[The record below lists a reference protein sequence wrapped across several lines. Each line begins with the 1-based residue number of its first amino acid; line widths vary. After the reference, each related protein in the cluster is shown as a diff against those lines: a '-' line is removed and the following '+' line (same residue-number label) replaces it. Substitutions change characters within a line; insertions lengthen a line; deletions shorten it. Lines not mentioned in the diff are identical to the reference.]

1 MSAPSSA
8 FTSKDPYRLWL
19 LSRLG
24 EEFGVKGAERIIQ
37 EAVLRRGWTPGRP
50 LGPRDVVAALQ
61 DVYRQMTESG
71 DEARADRW
79 LQDASRDL
87 AKLAE
92 SVPEPAAPQEPE
104 AGQGEEGAAPVPTVP
119 VPTVPVPQPAAWGRR
134 AHDLPLMLARVHAQ
148 IAARS
153 LNTIR
158 AEGTL
163 LRLERAAEWDM
174 QAAQAEVRRWETE
187 ALLSQLRA
195 AHARAELADQVA
207 TARAQAE
214 VLRLNIRELE
224 ELSRPSQSS
233 AAQLAHAR
241 LTLSQTQAFLDA
253 FAPLV
258 GTQDADAPL
267 SMLQLDLR
275 SPRFSLGVALHP
287 DVLRARYGLN
297 VALWQAGEA
306 GEQAPSVQEARR
318 ALTQAEALAAAQL
331 DNTLNAAR
339 GHQDALQELA
349 RRALEIEGR
358 ADKLAR
364 VGGDPLSRARLTL
377 EWRQVRAAAR
387 VQSGRLEEAVA
398 LLEALVGEGGGDQP
412 QSAT

>member
-1 MSAPSSA
+1 MSATSSA

-37 EAVLRRGWTPGRP
+37 EAVLRRGWTTGRS
-50 LGPRDVVAALQ
+50 LGPRDVVAVLQ
-61 DVYRQMTESG
+61 DVYRQMTENG

-92 SVPEPAAPQEPE
+92 TVPEPAAPQEQ
-104 AGQGEEGAAPVPTVP
+104 AGEPAGTRPQVP
-119 VPTVPVPQPAAWGRR
+119 VPAVPVPQPAAWGRR

-158 AEGTL
+158 SDGTL
-163 LRLERAAEWDM
+163 ARLERAAEWDM

-187 ALLSQLRA
+187 ALLGQLRA

-224 ELSRPSQSS
+224 ELPRPGQNA

-241 LTLSQTQAFLDA
+241 LTLTQTQAFLDA

-267 SMLQLDLR
+267 SMLQLDLHDA
-275 SPRFSLGVALHP
+275 RFSLGVALHP

-306 GEQAPSVQEARR
+306 GEEAPSVQEARR
-318 ALTQAEALAAAQL
+318 ALAQAEEMAGAQL
-331 DNTLNAAR
+331 AGTLNAAR
-339 GHQDALQELA
+339 SHQAALQDLA
-349 RRALEIEGR
+349 RRALDLETRG
-358 ADKLAR
+358 DKLAR
-364 VGGDPLSRARLTL
+364 AGGDALSRARLGL

-387 VQSGRLEEAVA
+387 LQAGRLEEAVA
-398 LLEALVGEGGGDQP
+398 LLEALVGEGTQGTDAP
-412 QSAT
+412 QS

>member
-1 MSAPSSA
+1 MSAPSSS
-8 FTSKDPYRLWL
+8 FTSNDPYRQWL
-19 LSRLG
+19 LARLG
-24 EEFGVKGAERIIQ
+24 EEFGVREAERIIQ

-61 DVYRQMTESG
+61 DVYRQMTEHG

-79 LQDASRDL
+79 LQDTSRDL
-87 AKLAE
+87 AKLAAT
-92 SVPEPAAPQEPE
+92 VPEPAAPQEPV
-104 AGQGEEGAAPVPTVP
+104 GQGAGAVPEVP
-119 VPTVPVPQPAAWGRR
+119 VPAVPVPQPAAWGRR

-158 AEGTL
+158 ADGAL
-163 LRLERAAEWDM
+163 GRLERAAEWDM

-224 ELSRPSQSS
+224 ELPRPGQSA

-241 LTLSQTQAFLDA
+241 LTLTQTQAFLDA

-258 GTQDADAPL
+258 GAQDADAPL
-267 SMLQLDLR
+267 SMLQLDLH

-306 GEQAPSVQEARR
+306 GEDAPSVQEARR
-318 ALTQAEALAAAQL
+318 ALAQAEELAGAQLAA
-331 DNTLNAAR
+331 TLNAAR
-339 GHQDALQELA
+339 GHQAALQDLA
-349 RRALEIEGR
+349 RRALELEARGE
-358 ADKLAR
+358 KLAR
-364 VGGDPLSRARLTL
+364 VGGDSLSRARLRL
-377 EWRQVRAAAR
+377 EWRQARAAAR
-387 VQSGRLEEAVA
+387 VQAGRLEEAVA
-398 LLEALVGEGGGDQP
+398 LLEALVGEGAGTGP
-412 QSAT
+412 QD

>member
-1 MSAPSSA
+1 MSVPSSLTA
-8 FTSKDPYRLWL
+8 SNDPYRQWL
-19 LSRLG
+19 LARLG
-24 EEFGVKGAERIIQ
+24 EEFGVQGAERIIR
-37 EAVLRRGWTPGRP
+37 EAVARRGWSSARP

-61 DVYRQMTESG
+61 DVYRQMTEHG

-79 LQDASRDL
+79 LQDTSRDL

-92 SVPEPAAPQEPE
+92 AVPEPAVPQEAQEGGEPGS
-104 AGQGEEGAAPVPTVP
+104 AGVP
-119 VPTVPVPQPAAWGRR
+119 VPEVAAPQPAVWGRR

-153 LNTIR
+153 LNTVR
-158 AEGTL
+158 AEDTL
-163 LRLERAAEWDM
+163 SRLERAAEWDL

-195 AHARAELADQVA
+195 AHARTELADQVA

-224 ELSRPSQSS
+224 ELPRPGQNS

-241 LTLSQTQAFLDA
+241 LTLTQTQAFLEA

-258 GTQDADAPL
+258 GPRDADAPI

-297 VALWQAGEA
+297 VALWQAGAA
-306 GEQAPSVQEARR
+306 GEESPGVQGAR
-318 ALTQAEALAAAQL
+318 QALAHAEEQAGTQL
-331 DNTLNAAR
+331 AVTLNAAR
-339 GHQDALQELA
+339 THQGALQELA
-349 RRALEIEGR
+349 RRALELEAR
-358 ADKLAR
+358 ATKLAGL
-364 VGGDPLSRARLTL
+364 GGDPLSLARLRL
-377 EWRQVRAAAR
+377 EWRQSREAAR

-398 LLEALVGEGGGDQP
+398 LLEALVGEGTGTAAP
-412 QSAT
+412 APRSAAS